1 MIKTYNNKLIVEAYD
16 GSKGLRQEIR
26 GGIAFVD
33 NKSETVGLKVLAEA
47 VLNNG
52 DIVPAGSVAYIKEN
66 VLAGPVAKDIRMAK
80 AALGD
85 SKFIEIDLVN
95 ICFIDVKGKE

>member
-16 GSKGLRQEIR
+16 GSKGLRHEIR

-52 DIVPAGSVAYIKEN
+52 DVIPAGSTAYVKEN
-66 VLAGPVAKDIRMAK
+66 ILSGPVAKDIRMAK
-80 AALGD
+80 SALGD
-85 SKFIEIDLVN
+85 AKFIEIDLVN

>member
-1 MIKTYNNKLIVEAYD
+1 MIKTYSNKLLVEAYD

-33 NKSETVGLKVLAEA
+33 NKTETIGLKILADA
-47 VLNNG
+47 ILNNG

-66 VLAGPVAKDIRMAK
+66 ILIGPVAKDIRTAK

-85 SKFIEIDLVN
+85 SKFIEIDLQN
-95 ICFIDVKGKE
+95 ISFIDVKGAQ